1 MAMNGRRKSSNTTEW
16 FSWPP
21 NYGYLHIV
29 TLSLSIS
36 VGNANQ
42 HCEFKSPCK
51 AHLLIDG
58 NVTMVRLTVIISS
71 WINIIDQSIII
82 VPARLKPCRG
92 ELLQHYLRRGFF
104 RETKVHSRLSTHSL
118 HFISKQINLFY
129 VPAWATLLHYK
140 SNWIAPTTDKTTL
153 SHNWNQTVGWDPT
166 NS

>member
-1 MAMNGRRKSSNTTEW
+1 MAMNGRRKTTEW

-36 VGNANQ
+36 VGIANH

-51 AHLLIDG
+51 AHLMIDG

-82 VPARLKPCRG
+82 VQPRLKPCRG
-92 ELLQHYLRRGFF
+92 ELLH
-104 RETKVHSRLSTHSL
+104 HSL
-118 HFISKQINLFY
+118 QKVFFSWNKSPFEAIHSLTPLYIQEINSFY